1 MPPLPLEGVRVVD
14 FTVVWAGPFGTQIL
28 ADLGAEVIKVENIHV
43 WQSLTRGAIAHP
55 TKAMIQNTTPFGGG
69 YPDGEPGERPWN
81 RCPTFVHL
89 YRNKKS
95 FTVDIRRPEGM
106 ALVRQLI
113 AVSDI
118 VYENNVTETMEKLGI
133 TYNWLRSIRDD
144 IIYARVPAYGSSGPY
159 KNYRA
164 LGVHIEAVLG
174 HTLLRG
180 YENMDP
186 SSNAAIYAGD
196 YLAGAQGAFATMA
209 ALNYRDR
216 TGKGQLIEIG
226 QAENGMA
233 MFAEAIL
240 DYTLNGR
247 VQQTIGNRDI
257 HGAAPCGVYPAAG
270 EDRWIAITCSTDA
283 EWRALV
289 AAMGAPEWARDERFA
304 SAVSRFKL
312 QDELDARIG
321 DWTCDQDDYA
331 VMKLLQAQG
340 VPSGPVLSAG
350 AVTQDEQLLARD
362 FFEEVTGAD
371 FGTRIFPGVLFKLSE
386 TPLSYRTPPVA
397 LGEHNEYVYREV
409 FGLSDAEYQRLE
421 QAGHIGT
428 EFDSSI
434 P

>member
-1 MPPLPLEGVRVVD
+1 MTKLPLDGVRVVD

-43 WQSLTRGAIAHP
+43 WQSLTRGAVARP
-55 TKAMIQNTTPFGGG
+55 PKAALLNTTPFGGG
-69 YPDGEPGERPWN
+69 YPDNEPGERPWN

-106 ALVRQLI
+106 ALLRQLI

-133 TYNWLRSIRDD
+133 TYDWLRGIRDD
-144 IIYARVPAYGSSGPY
+144 IIYIRVPAYGSSGPY

-180 YENMDP
+180 YPDMDP
-186 SSNAAIYAGD
+186 SANTAIYAGD
-196 YLAGAQGAFATMA
+196 YLAGAQGAFAAMA

-247 VQQTIGNRDI
+247 VQETIGNRDI
-257 HGAAPCGVYPAAG
+257 HGAAPCGVYPASG
-270 EDRWIAITCSTDA
+270 EDAWIAVTCYTDE
-283 EWRALV
+283 EWQALV
-289 AAMGAPEWARDERFA
+289 GAMGMPEWARDERFA
-304 SAVSRFKL
+304 TAPARHKH
-312 QDELDARIG
+312 QDELDAGIAA
-321 DWTCDQDDYA
+321 WTGSHDHYE
-331 VMKLLQAQG
+331 MMRLLQTAG

-350 AVTQDEQLLARD
+350 DVTRDPQLLARD
-362 FFEEVTGAD
+362 FFEVVTAVD
-371 FGTRIFPGVLFKLSE
+371 FGTRTFPGMLYKLSE

-397 LGEHNEYVYREV
+397 LGEYNDYVYREV
-409 FGLSDAEYQRLE
+409 FGFSDEEFRRFTE
-421 QAGHIGT
+421 AGHIGT
-428 EFDSSI
+428 DFDAAI